1 MRYLGGSLL
10 TPFIGFAV
18 FVLRLLAS
26 IREELAEHG
35 WRRGT
40 FKWLIIIGGLAFLVF
55 LAVL

>member
-1 MRYLGGSLL
+1 M
-10 TPFIGFAV
+10 TPFISFAV
-18 FVLRLLAS
+18 FVLCLLAP
-26 IREELAEHG
+26 IREQLAEHG